1 MTESNFR
8 HVDPA
13 RILKLMRSLVDMP
26 EEVQR
31 EFYFWRYRQ
40 LPLGIGSSGNNKPI
54 AKRVE
59 SLFGVAATM
68 AKKRVTKFRCLPQAH
83 LRMQTISL
91 R

>member
-1 MTESNFR
+1 MTESDFR

-13 RILKLMRSLVDMP
+13 RILNLTQSLVDMP

-31 EFYFWRYRQ
+31 ACYFQRYRH

-54 AKRVE
+54 AQRVE

-83 LRMQTISL
+83 LRMQTTSL